1 MKIQNVI
8 FVALIAMFVIYSS
21 ALADESQNVEL
32 VGYAFDR
39 WDYSSDITLYGDVA
53 YVSTGKTGIKIVDI
67 SDVNNPTPIGAFG
80 EAYTGAIS
88 AKIESELLFIAYSNK
103 ISGDQDRVENHMAV
117 YSIQDATHPEL
128 QSYTQ
133 LENGVFSQFLINGNR
148 IYFSVTDNPWDESHS
163 QLFVMDFTDPQSPE
177 LSEFWGVDDFV
188 QDIFITGDIAY
199 ILVRE
204 DILIL
209 NISDPDN
216 IELMSTFPDE
226 SFGGNNRIIV
236 EGDVAYVL
244 DYNYVVCLDV
254 SDLENIQIMGEV
266 FTEGGCVVTIYDLS
280 KVGDVLYFAEKL
292 DWCDGS
298 PTDGYVN
305 AIDVGDP
312 NNPVFL
318 GRNEAWSSKFPTGIE
333 PIGESILVSLGKGLK
348 VMDYSDPEFPVE
360 IGEFDSGGD
369 ARHVDLSGNSLYVVE
384 HESEYGSSD
393 EKLHIMDISNPGN
406 ANLTSTNNILANGI
420 DIESDFACVLN
431 DSGLIVYDIS
441 DPLEVSE
448 VSSFQIEHGGQI
460 KIRGDLAYMNDN
472 GYLVTFDLS
481 NPDQP
486 EILSEVLLRQ
496 HRVGEYRFD
505 LVGDYIYIGAVS
517 GQVIVVDIA
526 IPNRPRLAGQ
536 FDTGSEIVDI
546 RVSGEFAYLSLRETG
561 LLILDVSDPADM
573 MDINLYEYAEP
584 GIIDVSFDFLYL
596 QSSPYLLTV
605 LDKSDAEN
613 IQERGFYSFG
623 EGEIIRDIMA
633 DGAAIYV
640 AYGSNVA
647 ILDNSMLA
655 VGENDKNVEFPDNF
669 GILDV
674 YPNPFNSTATIR
686 YSLPA
691 QSAISIAIFDSNGK
705 QVQELQNGVLPAG
718 VHQNVWS
725 ANSVSAGVYFMKING
740 DNNLSSGTH
749 KVTLIK

>member
-1 MKIQNVI
+1 
-8 FVALIAMFVIYSS
+8 
-21 ALADESQNVEL
+21 
-32 VGYAFDR
+32 
-39 WDYSSDITLYGDVA
+39 
-53 YVSTGKTGIKIVDI
+53 
-67 SDVNNPTPIGAFG
+67 
-80 EAYTGAIS
+80 
-88 AKIESELLFIAYSNK
+88 
-103 ISGDQDRVENHMAV
+103 
-117 YSIQDATHPEL
+117 
-128 QSYTQ
+128 
-133 LENGVFSQFLINGNR
+133 
-148 IYFSVTDNPWDESHS
+148 
-163 QLFVMDFTDPQSPE
+163 
-177 LSEFWGVDDFV
+177 
-188 QDIFITGDIAY
+188 
-199 ILVRE
+199 
-204 DILIL
+204 
-209 NISDPDN
+209 
-216 IELMSTFPDE
+216 
-226 SFGGNNRIIV
+226 
-236 EGDVAYVL
+236 
-244 DYNYVVCLDV
+244 
-254 SDLENIQIMGEV
+254 
-266 FTEGGCVVTIYDLS
+266 
-280 KVGDVLYFAEKL
+280 
-292 DWCDGS
+292 
-298 PTDGYVN
+298 
-305 AIDVGDP
+305 
-312 NNPVFL
+312 
-318 GRNEAWSSKFPTGIE
+318 
-333 PIGESILVSLGKGLK
+333 
-348 VMDYSDPEFPVE
+348 
-360 IGEFDSGGD
+360 
-369 ARHVDLSGNSLYVVE
+369 
-384 HESEYGSSD
+384 
-393 EKLHIMDISNPGN
+393 
-406 ANLTSTNNILANGI
+406 
-420 DIESDFACVLN
+420 
-431 DSGLIVYDIS
+431 
-441 DPLEVSE
+441 
-448 VSSFQIEHGGQI
+448 
-460 KIRGDLAYMNDN
+460 MNDN

-655 VGENDKNVEFPDNF
+655 VGENDKNVELPDNF